1 MKMKVDIWSDVR
13 CPFCYIGKR
22 KFEKALAQFPKKDKV
37 EVEWHSFE
45 LDPTVT
51 TQKETSIYDYLAR
64 RKNISLESSVQLHSQ
79 VTETARGVGLEYNF
93 DTTVIANSFDA
104 HRLIQLA
111 KLNGLGDAAEER
123 LFKAYFTEGKDIS
136 DHLTLIIL
144 GDEIGLDGKLVKQML
159 DNNAL
164 SDEVRYDERQAR
176 ELGISAVPFFVI
188 NDRYGISGAQQPEV
202 FLQTLEKAWR
212 EYERENP
219 EADEAVPDA
228 VACSADG
235 NC

>member
-1 MKMKVDIWSDVR
+1 MKVDIWSDIR

-22 KFEKALAQFPKKDKV
+22 KFEKALSQFPQKDKV

-45 LDPTVT
+45 LDPGMK
-51 TQKETSIYDYLAR
+51 TQTGVNLYDYLAQ
-64 RKNISLESSVQLHSQ
+64 RKNISRESSVQLHRQ
-79 VTETARGVGLEYNF
+79 VTETAKQVGLTYNF

-136 DHLTLIIL
+136 DHLTLIVL
-144 GDEIGLDGKLVKQML
+144 GDEIGLSGKAVKQML
-159 DNNAL
+159 DSDELA
-164 SDEVRYDERQAR
+164 DEVRYDERQAR
-176 ELGISAVPFFVI
+176 ELGINGVPFFVF
-188 NDRYGISGAQQPEV
+188 NDRYGVSGAQQPEV
-202 FLQTLEKAWR
+202 FLQTLEKAWQ
-212 EYERENP
+212 EYEKENREV
-219 EADEAVPDA
+219 ATVTDDTAV
-228 VACSADG
+228 CSTDS

>member
-1 MKMKVDIWSDVR
+1 MKMKVDIWSDIR

-22 KFEKALAQFPKKDKV
+22 KFEKALAQFPQKDKV

-45 LDPTVT
+45 LDPGMK
-51 TQKETSIYDYLAR
+51 TQTGTNLYDYLAS
-64 RKNISLESSVQLHSQ
+64 RKNITRESSVQLHRQ
-79 VTETARGVGLEYNF
+79 VTETARQVGLTYNF
-93 DTTVIANSFDA
+93 DRAVIANSFDA

-159 DNNAL
+159 DSDAL
-164 SDEVRYDERQAR
+164 ADEVRYDERQAR
-176 ELGISAVPFFVI
+176 ELDVNGVPFFVI
-188 NDRYGISGAQQPEV
+188 NDRYGVSGAQQPEV
-202 FLQTLEKAWR
+202 FLETLEKAWQ

-219 EADEAVPDA
+219 AAKEATADA
-228 VACSADG
+228 ETCSTNG

>member
-1 MKMKVDIWSDVR
+1 MKVDIWSDIR

-22 KFEKALAQFPKKDKV
+22 KFEKALAQFPQKDKV

-45 LDPTVT
+45 LDSGMK
-51 TQKETSIYDYLAR
+51 TQLGTNLHDYLAP
-64 RKNISLESSVQLHSQ
+64 RKNISRESSVQLHRQ
-79 VTETARGVGLEYNF
+79 VTETAKQVGLTYNF

-136 DHLTLIIL
+136 DHLTLIVL
-144 GDEIGLDGKLVKQML
+144 GDEIGLSGKTVKQML
-159 DNNAL
+159 DSDEL
-164 SDEVRYDERQAR
+164 TDEVRYDERQAR
-176 ELGISAVPFFVI
+176 ELSINGVPFFVI
-188 NDRYGISGAQQPEV
+188 NDRYGVSGAQQPEV
-202 FLQTLEKAWR
+202 FLQTLEKAWQ
-212 EYERENP
+212 EYEKENREV
-219 EADEAVPDA
+219 ATVTDDAAV
-228 VACSADG
+228 CSAVS